1 VSIPTTVDQ
10 GTVTFR
16 PGAAARGPAAIAR
29 MIGQLAEF
37 SGLTTQFDQGAGMI
51 EVLGPNATSEAIAR
65 ALEPP
70 RAPPTTDPLHPHAHA
85 ESLPAPVREGN
96 RDMIHY
102 KGFAVDVSAVRSFTN
117 RDTVLGILRMQ
128 VDLVD
133 DVVMPVEAKAFLE
146 TVPITVGDPPPGA
159 MGVYSRA
166 GGVVIT
172 SAEYDPTRPNLLH
185 ELMHAYHD
193 QRLPVSVQI

>member
-1 VSIPTTVDQ
+1 
-10 GTVTFR
+10 
-16 PGAAARGPAAIAR
+16 
-29 MIGQLAEF
+29 
-37 SGLTTQFDQGAGMI
+37 
-51 EVLGPNATSEAIAR
+51 
-65 ALEPP
+65 
-70 RAPPTTDPLHPHAHA
+70 
-85 ESLPAPVREGN
+85 
-96 RDMIHY
+96 MIHY

-193 QRLPVSVQI
+193 QRLPQGFANVDVLQCYQQALSGGRYPRDSYMLSNPEEYFAMVASVFLDGWSPRDPYVRDSILVKQPECYRFLGTVFGAR